1 MKLAELENSDDV
13 LNKIKS
19 INSIQDV
26 KEVNI
31 LKVETFDE
39 SIYMQSDNVV
49 EIDSDSDFG
58 INSSFGSSI
67 LGAAGQEIVNSIT
80 NPSIS
85 SALWEDVQ
93 GESILSSCSYFFS
106 VMAENC
112 YRKNINDTC
121 DTMDRK
127 NVIHLP

>member
-49 EIDSDSDFG
+49 EMDSDSDFG

-67 LGAAGQEIVNSIT
+67 LGAAGQEIVNSII

-93 GESILSSCSYFFS
+93 GESVLSSCSYFFS
-106 VMAENC
+106 VMAEKC

-127 NVIHLP
+127 YVIHLP